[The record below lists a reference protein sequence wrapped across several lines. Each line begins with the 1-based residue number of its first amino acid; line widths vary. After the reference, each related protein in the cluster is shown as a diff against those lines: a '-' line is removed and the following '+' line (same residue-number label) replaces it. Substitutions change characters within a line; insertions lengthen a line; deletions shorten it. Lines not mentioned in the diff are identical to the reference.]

1 MTSMKYAT
9 GVLRGVRI
17 EACAPGD
24 CYREKDVYSFN
35 ELISCSLISFST
47 ETERFKLPEL
57 IRQTF

>member
-1 MTSMKYAT
+1 MKYAT

-24 CYREKDVYSFN
+24 CYPEKDVYSFN